1 MLGRFG
7 ACLAGASSL
16 LAVAAL
22 PGAASAHDNT
32 QQQGPGHFSIRLTPE
47 EVATGGNPGGS
58 GEARL
63 DLDQARETA
72 CYFLEWRGLKGDVT
86 AAHLHVG
93 PRLQD
98 GPHVI
103 DFFNDQHFAGR
114 RSTASGCVR
123 SSQDTIQAII
133 GNPSGYYI
141 NIHTTEFKPGAIRG
155 QLG

>member
-7 ACLAGASSL
+7 ACLACASSL
-16 LAVAAL
+16 LVVAAL
-22 PGAASAHDNT
+22 PSTASAHDNA

-63 DLDQARETA
+63 DLDEARETA
-72 CYFLEWRGLKGDVT
+72 CYFLEWRSLAGDIT
-86 AAHLHVG
+86 AAHLHSG
-93 PRLQD
+93 PRGQD

-103 DFFNDQHFAGR
+103 DFFNDQHFPGE
-114 RSTASGCVR
+114 RSNASGCV
-123 SSQDTIQAII
+123 SSSRDKIRAII
-133 GNPSGYYI
+133 NNPSGHYI
-141 NIHTTEFKPGAIRG
+141 NIHTSEFKPGAIRG